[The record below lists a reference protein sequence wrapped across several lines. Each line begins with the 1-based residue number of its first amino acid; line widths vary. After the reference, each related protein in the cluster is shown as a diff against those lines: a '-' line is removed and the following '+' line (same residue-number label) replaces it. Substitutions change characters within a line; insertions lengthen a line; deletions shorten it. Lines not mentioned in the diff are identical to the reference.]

1 MPKNTRRLVRPR
13 AGRLRTLIS
22 ALLGAVLAIG
32 GVLVAPVAA
41 SAAGPAVLSIEI
53 TPVNPTTGETV
64 TTTGYNQQNNRLGY
78 RIAYSCSVAEC
89 TDAVVTL
96 PAMALDPTY
105 GTFRMHRYETWTPPA
120 GGGATITNSVTS
132 GVTVRLGS
140 VAAGTSSTFLVQY
153 VRDIDAS
160 APGIAAPAYFPDGYQ
175 IPHSATITSPNA
187 VAPATASAPPVTWQI
202 ALPAN
207 PTIAKTG
214 PTMVRPDTDM
224 TYSIAMSDGCFTN
237 RGSGRWTAAGNLL
250 CGESYT
256 VVDHLPVQAQFVSAG
271 DGGVYDAAAHTVTW
285 TKSGATA
292 AGGFGVTA
300 FSGWS
305 QGYGYNPRT
314 VTVRY
319 PASAFPESAGG
330 ADFMAPVTNNA
341 DVSVTYL
348 DDAATTKT
356 ATTSFRHDVVR
367 VEPFGRADQTKLSTS
382 DAVVS
387 GERYV
392 NVPPNVAGLTCPAS
406 GRDDWGRVCTTGQPL
421 TPLTQSKQW
430 WVESVNRANVAGVTT
445 VVDNDLGDSP
455 ALVRRIDTTATTPA
469 ATITYTITNGTTT
482 STGTAT
488 SSYIAPTGS
497 WITAATVSSGS
508 LAGPNILQSG
518 TAGTVFRVTYTYEV
532 PVGTPFVQ
540 WSNTATATMTYPGY
554 PQIDAINTEA
564 TGTVTFREW
573 PKVVVPV
580 APPAFTAGFDGA
592 PIVEGGGQVVPGGKV
607 TFKVRGSTTNIPA
620 DRDVSPQYVF
630 LAPAGWN
637 VLPNSASFAAGTVPP
652 GVSFTYKNV
661 TIAGV
666 TRQAVIA
673 SWPTGATFGKN
684 AVWPS
689 MTVAATPTYAVS
701 AGATSTANAW
711 VSDARNAYDPTATT
725 WSGKAIDTTDV
736 DGDGNAAEAFATA
749 STSLAVSGVARLDVV
764 KEICVV
770 TDDGCTWV
778 SNPDIVV
785 GVDPDASDI
794 TYRVSLVNSGNTVL
808 SGVVGYDV
816 LPHLADGRGSTFAES
831 LNAVSSQS
839 SNLGLT
845 FSDSNNPCR
854 TEVLPT
860 NPGCATGWAA
870 DASGAAAIRAQVS
883 GNLAPGASSSFV
895 FTANVVPGAQADAV
909 ACNSVA
915 IDSGSTLPAEPRP
928 VCATTQ
934 EADLSVSVPDR
945 LPLQAGRPGVVP
957 FVVTNLGGSEAAPA
971 SVEISVPAGIRITSL
986 TPEGWVCEADEV
998 DPDGSVLGPVTL
1010 TCDPVTAEGASRML
1024 VLDEPNALNLPAVIP
1039 DDELV
1044 GEDTCF
1050 GAEVSG
1056 LMSDPVESN
1065 NADEACFVVAQ
1076 GESLIGLAKSDGRD
1090 SVAMGEEFTYTI
1102 AVSNLLTGEALTDVA
1117 VTDMLPDTLAFVSA
1131 SDGGTVADQG
1141 EADADG
1147 LRAGGTVTW
1156 NIDALESAGQV
1167 GAGDEA
1173 TGAAG
1178 STRAVTVTVR
1188 VVQAAEATDEI
1199 VNGARAEAVDP
1210 ALPGVTLADDD
1221 SDTDAL
1227 IRTADLG
1234 LVKSASTT
1242 TVTAVGD
1249 VVEYSFDVVNSGDV
1263 TITDVQI
1270 DETDFTGSGD
1280 ALAVVC
1286 PAEAASLAPG
1296 DEVTCT
1302 ASYEVTQADLDAGTI
1317 ANTAVATGTAPAGLD
1332 DPESDESTATV
1343 GVDASPALVL
1353 EKTVTSE
1360 AIEAAGD
1367 EVTYNFAVTNTG
1379 NVTLDTVTITETAF
1393 SGTGDD
1399 VVPVCAEGDLAP
1411 GDTVD
1416 CTATYE
1422 VTQADVNAG
1431 VIDNT
1436 AIANAETAGGDDV
1449 TSDPSSVGVTIAA
1462 APDLTVV
1469 KSASPND
1476 LAVDEDVTYSFV
1488 VSNTGNVTLTAIEIE
1503 ETAFSGSGDLSD
1515 IVCDDGAS
1523 AVDPGN
1529 QVVCRAE
1536 YTITQ
1541 DDVDAGTVDN
1551 TATASG
1557 VAPGG
1562 RITSDPS
1569 SVQLPFVAAPG
1580 ISVEKSADVDE
1591 FTAADEA
1598 IEYRFLVTN
1607 TGNVTMRDIE
1617 VEEGEFSGSGELGA
1631 ITCETGA
1638 LLPGE
1643 QVLCTAAYETTLA
1656 DVDSGQLTNEA
1667 TASAVA
1673 PAAEERTTSESS
1685 EVTVPFA
1692 GNVALSLTKAGTPI
1706 DADSDGRVTV
1716 ADRIQWTFIVT
1727 NTGAATLRDVA
1738 VSDPM
1743 AGEVVCEEIELAPG
1757 ASTECAATDEYQ
1769 IVAAQATAGEVVNV
1783 ATASATGVGEV
1794 AVSSDEAQ
1802 ATVEVGVVIPPAAD
1816 GGLATTGS
1824 DPRIAV
1830 LLGLFAL
1837 LIGAGVFAG
1846 GRGRRER
1853 TGRV

>member
-32 GVLVAPVAA
+32 GVLVVPVAA

-53 TPVNPTTGETV
+53 TPVNPATGETV

-89 TDAVVTL
+89 TGAVVTL
-96 PAMALDPTY
+96 PAVALDPTY

-120 GGGATITNSVTS
+120 GGGATITNSVTA
-132 GVTVRLGS
+132 GVTVQLGT

-160 APGIAAPAYFPDGYQ
+160 APGIAAPAYFPNGYQ
-175 IPHSATITSPNA
+175 IPNSATITSPNA

-214 PTMVRPDTDM
+214 PTTVRPDTDM
-224 TYSIAMSDGCFTN
+224 TYSVAMSDGCFTN

-256 VVDHLPVQAQFVSAG
+256 VVDHLPAQAQFVSAG

-319 PASAFPESAGG
+319 PASAFPEAADG
-330 ADFMAPVTNNA
+330 ADFVVPVTNNV

-348 DDAATTKT
+348 DDAATVKT
-356 ATTSFRHDVVR
+356 AANSFTHSVVR
-367 VEPFGRADQTKLSTS
+367 VQPFGRADLAKAPTADQV
-382 DAVVS
+382 A
-387 GERYV
+387 GGQRFV
-392 NVPPNVAGLTCPAS
+392 NVPPNTTGLVCPAS
-406 GRDDWGRVCTTGQPL
+406 GRDDWNRVCTPGQAVAPF
-421 TPLTQSKQW
+421 TTRTDPYW
-430 WVESVNRANVAGVTT
+430 SVDTNNRGNVPAVATI
-445 VVDNDLGDSP
+445 VDDDLGDST
-455 ALVRRIDTTATTPA
+455 LRVYRIETNSA
-469 ATITYTITNGTTT
+469 ATIAYTLSNGT
-482 STGTAT
+482 TGTAT
-488 SSYIAPTGS
+488 GTSYAAPAGQR
-497 WITAATVSSGS
+497 IVAATVTSGQ
-508 LAGPNILQSG
+508 LAGPNLLPSG
-518 TAGTVFRVTYTYEV
+518 TAGTLFRVLYRYEV
-532 PVGTPFVQ
+532 PVGAPLGT
-540 WSNTATATMTYPGY
+540 WSNTATSTMTYTANPEIA
-554 PQIDAINTEA
+554 PIVNQA
-564 TGTVTFREW
+564 TGTATFRDW
-573 PKVVVPV
+573 PKV
-580 APPAFTAGFDGA
+580 AAAAPAFNAGFIGA
-592 PIVEGGGQVVPGGKV
+592 PVVEGGGLVVPGGKV
-607 TFKVRGSTTNIPA
+607 TFGVAGSTTNIPA
-620 DRDVSPQYVF
+620 DRAVSPQYVF
-630 LAPAGWN
+630 IAPLGWN
-637 VLPNSASFAAGTVPP
+637 VVPNSASFAAGAVPP

-661 TIAGV
+661 TIGGA

-673 SWPTGATFGKN
+673 SWPTGATFGAN
-684 AVWPS
+684 ATWPTMS
-689 MTVAATPTYAVS
+689 VSASPTSAVAAGTNSLATVW
-701 AGATSTANAW
+701 AGDS
-711 VSDARNAYDPTATT
+711 RNAFDPDTTT
-725 WSGKAIDTTDV
+725 WAGKVVDTSDL
-736 DGDGNAAEAFATA
+736 DGDGNVTEAFASS
-749 STSLAVSGVARLDVV
+749 STTVSVSGVSRLDVV

-778 SNPDIVV
+778 SNPDVVV
-785 GVDPDASDI
+785 GVNPDASDI

-808 SGVVGYDV
+808 SGIVGYDI
-816 LPHLADGRGSTFAES
+816 LPHVGDGRGSTFAET
-831 LNAVSSQS
+831 LNTITSQS
-839 SNLGLT
+839 PNMTLSY
-845 FSDSNNPCR
+845 SAAQNPCR
-854 TEVLPT
+854 AEVLPT
-860 NPGCATGWAA
+860 NPGCATGWT
-870 DASGAAAIRAQVS
+870 GAASEAKAIRAQVS

-915 IDSGSTLPAEPRP
+915 IDSASTLPAEPRP

-934 EADLSVSVPDR
+934 EADLEVTVPDR

-986 TPEGWVCEADEV
+986 TPEGWVCEADDV
-998 DPDGSVLGPVTL
+998 AADGSVLGPVTL
-1010 TCDPVTAEGASRML
+1010 TCDPVTADGASRML
-1024 VLDEPNALNLPAVIP
+1024 VLDEPNALDLPAVIP

-1044 GEDTCF
+1044 GEETCF

-1065 NADEACFVVAQ
+1065 NADDACFVVAQ

-1117 VTDMLPDTLAFVSA
+1117 VTDTLPDTLAFVSA

-1141 EADADG
+1141 DADADG

-1156 NIDALESAGQV
+1156 NIDALERSGQV
-1167 GAGDEA
+1167 GTGEEA
-1173 TGAAG
+1173 TGGAG

-1188 VVQAAEATDEI
+1188 VVQAAETADEI

-1210 ALPGVTLADDD
+1210 ALPGVTLSDDD
-1221 SDTDAL
+1221 SDTDVL

-1234 LVKSASTT
+1234 LVKSASTA
-1242 TVTAVGD
+1242 TVSAVGD
-1249 VVEYSFDVVNSGDV
+1249 AVVYSFAVVNSGDV
-1263 TITDVQI
+1263 AITDVQI

-1332 DPESDESTATV
+1332 APESDESTATV

-1360 AIEAAGD
+1360 AIEAAGN

-1436 AIANAETAGGDDV
+1436 AIANAETPGGDDV
-1449 TSDPSSVGVTIAA
+1449 TSDPSSVEVTIAA

-1488 VSNTGNVTLTAIEIE
+1488 VTNTGNVTLTDIEIE

-1523 AVDPGN
+1523 AVDPGE

-1569 SVQLPFVAAPG
+1569 SVQLPFVAAPA
-1580 ISVEKSADVDE
+1580 ISVVKSADVDQ

-1617 VEEGEFSGSGELGA
+1617 VEEGEFSGSGELGE

-1656 DVDSGQLTNEA
+1656 DVDSGQLANEA

-1692 GNVALSLTKAGTPI
+1692 GSVALALTKAGTPI
-1706 DADSDGRVTV
+1706 DVDSDGRVTV
-1716 ADRIQWTFIVT
+1716 ADRIQWTFVVT

-1743 AGEVVCEEIELAPG
+1743 AGEVVCEATELAPG
-1757 ASTECAATDEYQ
+1757 ASTDCAATDEYQ

-1783 ATASATGVGEV
+1783 AKASATGVGEV
-1794 AVSSDEAQ
+1794 AVSSDQAQ